1 MLKTKIYLY
10 DSTKEADGYRG
21 TDYSAYVLQ
30 GNLDT
35 EDITQKLDNAEIT
48 LQGLSSKT
56 PFSPGT
62 KFVIDKTHISDLGV
76 ETIYATYHMCVE
88 EDIVMQPIMSDNE
101 YFVHNITLYEASIV
115 AQKRL
120 CDNISATYKL
130 KDVSLQENVAF
141 PDRQAQFVN
150 TKSEFETTDNWGYSE
165 TGTIIKKTYFRY
177 GKYFDFN
184 GKIEMKT
191 QAGIIPQAGKYY
203 KDVAGFG
210 TNGSYKAKFQL
221 PKLEIRYG
229 WNNHTGFLL
238 IGNASIE
245 WTVEQYSLNGNTI
258 EKTWRGTVHSNSD
271 LSYAKYV
278 IKGLVPSEVQQP
290 TEPPA
295 AFTKHW
301 LIETSTAAEA
311 FAKQYT
317 EETETTPVYETD
329 LIDVLPDK
337 IYTVSVSLHNYENN
351 PPQWTSGNLLIYG
364 TKRYTEANPTRREVR
379 APGSVTSGSQQ
390 IEISDEY
397 LTNENTTASTSFQ
410 TYSIAT
416 KKILFQSSTAYSA
429 LSLINKAVMNSG
441 TYDKVD
447 GVYSGD
453 INARENDNDN
463 GKLLSPAPF
472 YVDPAF
478 LQELS
483 ITAVVENFYNQ
494 KNLWE
499 ILCEVGLYIHAI
511 PEIRFG
517 ENDKFMITFNRLGRT
532 DEKQKRFT
540 RNSVMNFVGIENYI
554 SSCSSYISNMVQLDG
569 QIEEWTAAKTTQ
581 ESPLV
586 FNDTC
591 AIVVSKPI
599 IELLK
604 IEVKATKAFT
614 ISDGTSTKSIAA
626 GTIADMTSFV
636 FERNIYKC
644 LSIDTKVEPNV
655 GYSLYYDLG
664 KNSIEG
670 CDYRSPT
677 INSGDLQS
685 DYAIKKAIFTAFWG
699 AYLPTPSGKAWSEL
713 CVNDFVFRVVYRT
726 KDNVRQNQ
734 SRPDIRKYLVASK
747 FDKYPQNWQF
757 NNQQDTLVDSQKFG
771 NMVFGKLIRTGNLTY
786 KTSEWHD
793 ESEYDQLRHKGELY
807 RLDDGDLYYVSQVTH
822 TTYTGHI
829 VSDIEFSK
837 DYNELSPII
846 GIPSEPRFYEIS
858 EQSHIA
864 RDYSINDFLLVSTDV
879 EYYGTS
885 RKDIKDFTEIKNL
898 LFDKNTFP
906 KFALTAFKGD
916 KDVDKTGERNA
927 GEPFL
932 YKEILSPISAY
943 SSQNTLTY
951 AWDMLDNFSAG
962 DNLSNTRYKDKQ
974 VSDNTYRALQAVQYT
989 DTFGRAS
996 LLDYFVIKDLP
1007 DLTTE
1012 QVLKL
1017 PESPVTAKYN
1027 ENTATKV
1034 SLSSGVLTISGSS
1047 ESMYIGETIFLVSGY
1062 SATVTEIN
1070 APNAT
1075 LTTKNPLAFGEIP
1088 DGTVFTYYS
1097 VEQGKVPVDNLT
1109 TEITNVVST
1118 FDQNING
1125 RGRVLLKDCRE
1136 TISVNYNLQ
1145 MISDSD
1151 RFVFSPFLFAQNKV
1165 NTKLVLLSEEVNKLS
1180 FGYIKDTTIIRPF
1193 NKSGTQM
1200 TSAMFDLNF
1209 YWLDYGF
1216 VLDIPTIIDNVNDK
1230 HFDGSAGFEQVKAIA
1245 VVYDTINAGEDNP
1258 GVPFTANNTKFIIA
1272 RNITGEETQNSW
1284 YFYQPKETLFRNKQ

>member
-30 GNLDT
+30 GNSDT
-35 EDITQKLDNAEIT
+35 EDITQKLDNVEIT
-48 LQGLSSKT
+48 LQGLSTKT

-88 EDIVMQPIMSDNE
+88 EDVVMQPIMSDNN

-130 KDVSLQENVAF
+130 KDVSLQEHVAF

-150 TKSEFETTDNWGYSE
+150 TKSEFKVTDNWGY
-165 TGTIIKKTYFRY
+165 TGKSSLFGKTYFRY

-184 GKIEMKT
+184 GEIEMKT
-191 QAGIIPQAGKYY
+191 QAGMFPQEGKYY

-210 TNGSYKAKFQL
+210 ANGSYKARFNL

-229 WNNHTGFLL
+229 WDNHTGFLL
-238 IGNASIE
+238 IGNASIK
-245 WTVEQYSLNGNTI
+245 WTVEQYSLTGTI
-258 EKTWRGTVHSNSD
+258 EKTWSGTVHSNSD
-271 LSYAKYV
+271 LSLSAYV
-278 IKGLVPSEVQQP
+278 IKGLVPENVSYT
-290 TEPPA
+290 TEPPE

-301 LIETSTAAEA
+301 LIERSVYGEGLAR
-311 FAKQYT
+311 KYT
-317 EETETTPVYETD
+317 EETTTTPVYETD
-329 LIDVLPDK
+329 LIDILPDK
-337 IYTVSVSLHNYENN
+337 IYTVSVTLHNYTDN
-351 PPQWTSGNLLIYG
+351 PPQWTNGNSIVYL
-364 TKRYTEANPTRREVR
+364 TKKDDGLPTRKEVR
-379 APGSVTSGSQQ
+379 SPGKVNAGTVLTT
-390 IEISDEY
+390 EDEY
-397 LTNENTTASTSFQ
+397 LTTENITASTSFQ
-410 TYSIAT
+410 TYSVAT
-416 KKILFQSSTAYSA
+416 KQILFQSSTAYSA

-517 ENDKFMITFNRLGRT
+517 EDDKFMITFNRLGRT

-554 SSCSSYISNMVQLDG
+554 SSCSSYISNMVQLGG

-581 ESPLV
+581 EAPLV

-604 IEVKATKAFT
+604 IEVKATKAFS

-626 GTIADMTSFV
+626 GAIADMTSFV

-644 LSIDTKVEPNV
+644 LSIDTTVEPNV

-677 INSGDLQS
+677 INPGDLQS

-699 AYLPTPSGKAWSEL
+699 AYLTTPSGKAWSEL

-858 EQSHIA
+858 EQSQIA
-864 RDYSINDFLLVSTDV
+864 RDYSINDFLLVSTTT

-898 LFDKNTFP
+898 IFDKNAFP

-916 KDVDKTGERNA
+916 KDVDKTGERNV
-927 GEPFL
+927 GEPFI

-962 DNLSNTRYKDKQ
+962 DNLSNTGYKDKQ
-974 VSDNTYRALQAVQYT
+974 NADNTYRALQAVQYT
-989 DTFGRAS
+989 DMFGRAS

-1034 SLSSGVLTISGSS
+1034 SLDSGVLTISDSS
-1047 ESMYIGETIFLVSGY
+1047 ENMYIGETIFLLNGAK
-1062 SATVTEIN
+1062 ATVTEIN

-1075 LTTKNPLAFGEIP
+1075 LTTNYGFLEIA

-1200 TSAMFDLNF
+1200 ASAMFDLSALNF
-1209 YWLDYGF
+1209 LWLDYGF
-1216 VLDIPTIIDNVNDK
+1216 ALDIPTIIDEVNDK

-1272 RNITGEETQNSW
+1272 RNITGEETRSMW

>member
-30 GNLDT
+30 GNSDT
-35 EDITQKLDNAEIT
+35 EDITQKLDNIEIT
-48 LQGLSSKT
+48 LQGLSTKT

-62 KFVIDKTHISDLGV
+62 KFVIDKTHISDSGV

-88 EDIVMQPIMSDNE
+88 EDVVMQPIMSDNG
-101 YFVHNITLYEASIV
+101 YFVHNITLYEASVI

-120 CDNISATYKL
+120 CDNISATYNL
-130 KDVSLQENVAF
+130 KDVSLQEHVAF
-141 PDRQAQFVN
+141 HDRQAQFVN
-150 TKSEFETTDNWGYSE
+150 TKSEFDATGDWGEDPSVYHDW
-165 TGTIIKKTYFRY
+165 FRY
-177 GKYFDFN
+177 GKYFEFV
-184 GKIEMKT
+184 GKIEMET
-191 QAGIIPQAGKYY
+191 QDGTIPQPTKYY
-203 KDVAGFG
+203 RDVAGFG
-210 TNGSYKAKFQL
+210 SDGTYKAKFSL
-221 PKLEIRYG
+221 PVLNINYG
-229 WNNHTGFLL
+229 INGLSSFQK
-238 IGNASIE
+238 IGNASID
-245 WTVEQYSLNGNTI
+245 WTIEQYSLNGI
-258 EKTWRGTVHSNSD
+258 PEKTWRGTVRSNSSFTGTD
-271 LSYAKYV
+271 YV
-278 IKGLVPSEVQQP
+278 FSGILPNDVYNKS
-290 TEPPA
+290 TTPPEELK
-295 AFTKHW
+295 KHW
-301 LIETSTAAEA
+301 IVECSDLKNA
-311 FAKQYT
+311 FVRQYT
-317 EETETTPVYETD
+317 EETTTTPVYKTD
-329 LIDVLPDK
+329 LIDILPDK
-337 IYTVSVSLHNYENN
+337 IYTVSVSLHNYENA
-351 PPQWTSGNLLIYG
+351 PPQWVLEGVYDTFSAVIYNGFPTKMEIRQPAKINPGTSEKFY
-364 TKRYTEANPTRREVR
+364 
-379 APGSVTSGSQQ
+379 Q
-390 IEISDEY
+390 IKDEY
-397 LTNENTTASTSFQ
+397 LTTENTTASTSFQ

-416 KKILFQSSTAYSA
+416 KQILFQSSTAYSA

-554 SSCSSYISNMVQLDG
+554 SSCSSYISNMVQLGG

-604 IEVKATKAFT
+604 IEVKSTKAFS

-626 GTIADMTSFV
+626 GAIADMTSFV

-664 KNSIEG
+664 SKSIEG

-793 ESEYDQLRHKGELY
+793 ETEYDQLRHKGELY

-822 TTYTGHI
+822 TNYTGHI

-858 EQSHIA
+858 EQSQIA

-898 LFDKNTFP
+898 IFDKNTFP

-962 DNLSNTRYKDKQ
+962 DNLSNTGYKAEQKA
-974 VSDNTYRALQAVQYT
+974 DNTYRSLQAVQYT

-1047 ESMYIGETIFLVSGY
+1047 ESMYIGETIFLSGGY

-1075 LTTKNPLAFGEIP
+1075 LTTKNPLAFGEISN
-1088 DGTVFTYYS
+1088 GTVFTYYS
-1097 VEQGKVPVDNLT
+1097 VEQDKVPVDSLT

-1193 NKSGTQM
+1193 NKAGTQM
-1200 TSAMFDLNF
+1200 SSAMFDLYF

-1245 VVYDTINAGEDNP
+1245 VVYDTINAGQDNP

-1272 RNITGEETQNSW
+1272 RNITGEETQNAW
-1284 YFYQPKETLFRNKQ
+1284 YFYQPKEILFRNKQ

>member
-1 MLKTKIYLY
+1 MLKTRIYLY

-21 TDYSAYVLQ
+21 YDYSAYVLQ
-30 GNLDT
+30 GNSDT
-35 EDITQKLDNAEIT
+35 EDITQKLDSVEIT
-48 LQGLSSKT
+48 LQGFSSKT

-88 EDIVMQPIMSDNE
+88 EDAVMQPIMSDDG

-150 TKSEFETTDNWGYSE
+150 TKSEFETTDNWGY
-165 TGTIIKKTYFRY
+165 TDAAVAYRTYFRY
-177 GKYFDFN
+177 GKYFEFV
-184 GKIEMKT
+184 GRIEMKT
-191 QAGIIPQAGKYY
+191 QDGTIPQPTKYY
-203 KDVAGFG
+203 RDVAGFG
-210 TNGSYKAKFQL
+210 ADGTYKAKFAL
-221 PKLEIRYG
+221 PVLNINYG
-229 WNNHTGFLL
+229 INGLPSFQK
-238 IGNASIE
+238 IGSASID
-245 WTVEQYSLNGNTI
+245 WTIEQYSLNGNTP

-278 IKGLVPSEVQQP
+278 IKGLVPTDVPQA

-301 LIETSTAAEA
+301 LIERSVVGGAWAR
-311 FAKQYT
+311 KYS
-317 EETETTPVYETD
+317 EETTTAPVYETD
-329 LIDVLPDK
+329 LIDILPDK
-337 IYTVSVSLHNYENN
+337 LYTVSVTLHNYTDN
-351 PPQWTSGNLLIYG
+351 PPQWTSGNLLVYQT
-364 TKRYTEANPTRREVR
+364 TKHDGLPTRKEVR
-379 APGSVTSGSQQ
+379 RPGKANSGSAN
-390 IEISDEY
+390 IEIADEY
-397 LTNENTTASTSFQ
+397 LKTENTTASTSFQ

-416 KKILFQSSTAYSA
+416 KQILFQSSTAYSA

-441 TYDKVD
+441 IYDKVD

-453 INARENDNDN
+453 INAREGDNDN
-463 GKLLSPAPF
+463 GTLLSPAPF
-472 YVDPAF
+472 YVEPAF

-517 ENDKFMITFNRLGRT
+517 ENDKFLITFNRLGRT
-532 DEKQKRFT
+532 DEQQKSFT
-540 RNSVMNFVGIENYI
+540 RNSIMDFVGIENYI
-554 SSCSSYISNMVQLDG
+554 SSCSSYISNMVQLGG
-569 QIEEWTAAKTTQ
+569 QIEEWVAAKTTQ

-604 IEVKATKAFT
+604 IEVKATKDFT
-614 ISDGTSTKSIAA
+614 ISDGISSKSIAA
-626 GTIADMTSFV
+626 GTIVDMTNFV

-644 LSIDTKVEPNV
+644 LSIDTSVEPNV

-664 KNSIEG
+664 TNSIEG

-677 INSGDLQS
+677 INPGDVQN
-685 DYAIKKAIFTAFWG
+685 DYAIKKAIFTAFFG
-699 AYLPTPSGKAWSEL
+699 SYVVSPSGKAWSEL

-858 EQSHIA
+858 EQSQIA
-864 RDYSINDFLLVSTDV
+864 RDYSINDFLLVSTDT
-879 EYYGTS
+879 EYYDTT
-885 RKDIKDFTEIKNL
+885 RKDIKDFTEIRNL
-898 LFDKNTFP
+898 IFAENTFP

-927 GEPFL
+927 GDPAL

-951 AWDMLDNFSAG
+951 AWDMIDNLSAG
-962 DNLSNTRYKDKQ
+962 DNLSNTGYKNAQ
-974 VSDNTYRALQAVQYT
+974 NADNTYRALQAVQYT
-989 DTFGRAS
+989 DSFGRAS
-996 LLDYFVIKDLP
+996 LVDYFVIKDLP

-1012 QVLKL
+1012 QVLRL

-1034 SLSSGVLTISGSS
+1034 SFSSGLLTITGAS
-1047 ESMYIGETIFLVSGY
+1047 ESMYVGETIFLVGGY
-1062 SATVTEIN
+1062 SATVAAIET
-1070 APNAT
+1070 PNAT
-1075 LTTKNPLAFGEIP
+1075 LTTKNAYAFGEIA
-1088 DGTVFTYYS
+1088 DGETFTYYS
-1097 VEQGKVPVDNLT
+1097 VGQDKVPVDSLT
-1109 TEITNVVST
+1109 TEITNVVSS
-1118 FDQNING
+1118 FDQDING
-1125 RGRVLLKDCRE
+1125 RGRILLKDCRE
-1136 TISVNYNLQ
+1136 TISINYNLQ

-1151 RFVFSPFLFAQNKV
+1151 RFVFSPFLFAQNKT
-1165 NTKLVLLSEEVNKLS
+1165 NPKLVLLSEEVNKLS

-1193 NKSGTQM
+1193 NKSGAQM
-1200 TSAMFDLNF
+1200 TSAMFDLDF

-1216 VLDIPTIIDNVNDK
+1216 VLDIPTIIDDVNYG
-1230 HFDGSAGFEQVKAIA
+1230 HFDGTAGFEQVKAIA
-1245 VVYDTINAGEDNP
+1245 VVYDTINEGEDNP

-1272 RNITGEETQNSW
+1272 RNITGEETQKEWN
-1284 YFYQPKETLFRNKQ
+1284 FYQPEQTLFRNKQ

>member
-10 DSTKEADGYRG
+10 NSTKEADGYRG

-30 GNLDT
+30 GNSDT
-35 EDITQKLDNAEIT
+35 EDITQKLDNIEIT
-48 LQGLSSKT
+48 LQGLSTKT

-88 EDIVMQPIMSDNE
+88 EDVVMQPIMSDNN
-101 YFVHNITLYEASIV
+101 YFVHNITLYEASVI

-150 TKSEFETTDNWGYSE
+150 TKSEFETTDNWGY
-165 TGTIIKKTYFRY
+165 TNAAVAYKTYFRY
-177 GKYFDFN
+177 GKYFEFI
-184 GKIEMKT
+184 GGIEMKT
-191 QAGIIPQAGKYY
+191 QDGTIPQATKYY
-203 KDVAGFG
+203 RDVAGFG
-210 TNGSYKAKFQL
+210 SDGAYKAKFSL
-221 PKLEIRYG
+221 PVLNINYG
-229 WNNHTGFLL
+229 TNGLPSFQK
-238 IGNASIE
+238 IGNASID

-278 IKGLVPSEVQQP
+278 IKGLVPTDVPQP

-301 LIETSTAAEA
+301 LIERSVTGGAWAR
-311 FAKQYT
+311 KYT
-317 EETETTPVYETD
+317 EETTTAPVYETD
-329 LIDVLPDK
+329 LIDILPDK
-337 IYTVSVSLHNYENN
+337 VYTVSVSLHNYTDN
-351 PPQWTSGNLLIYG
+351 PPQWTSGNLIVYQT
-364 TKRYTEANPTRREVR
+364 TKHDGLPTRKEVR
-379 APGSVTSGSQQ
+379 RPGKANSASAQVDIT
-390 IEISDEY
+390 DEY
-397 LTNENTTASTSFQ
+397 LTTENTTASTSFQ

-453 INARENDNDN
+453 INARENDSDN

-478 LQELS
+478 LKELS

-532 DEKQKRFT
+532 DEQQKRST

-554 SSCSSYISNMVQLDG
+554 SSCSSYISNMVQLGG

-581 ESPLV
+581 EAPLV

-626 GTIADMTSFV
+626 GAIADMTSFV

-677 INSGDLQS
+677 INPGDLQS

-699 AYLPTPSGKAWSEL
+699 TYLTTPVGKAWSEL

-793 ESEYDQLRHKGELY
+793 ETEYDQLRHKGELY

-858 EQSHIA
+858 EQSQIA

-898 LFDKNTFP
+898 IFDKNTFP

-962 DNLSNTRYKDKQ
+962 DNLSNTGYKEKQ
-974 VSDNTYRALQAVQYT
+974 NADNTYRSLQAVQYT

-1007 DLTTE
+1007 GLTTE

-1034 SLSSGVLTISGSS
+1034 SISSGVLTISGAS
-1047 ESMYIGETIFLVSGY
+1047 ESMYIGETIFLAGGY

-1070 APNAT
+1070 APNAI
-1075 LTTKNPLAFGEIP
+1075 LTTKNAYAFGEIA
-1088 DGTVFTYYS
+1088 DGTMFTYYS
-1097 VEQGKVPVDNLT
+1097 VGQGKVPVDSLT

-1118 FDQNING
+1118 FDKNING

-1165 NTKLVLLSEEVNKLS
+1165 NPKLVLLSEEVNKLS

-1193 NKSGTQM
+1193 NKAGTQM
-1200 TSAMFDLNF
+1200 TSAMFDLDF

-1245 VVYDTINAGEDNP
+1245 VVYDTINEGEDNP
-1258 GVPFTANNTKFIIA
+1258 GVPFTANNTKFIIS
-1272 RNITGEETQNSW
+1272 RNITGEETQNAW